1 MEIMDKQSL
10 QKYSDAEIIQRILQ
24 AEPRLFEE
32 LIRRYNSLLY
42 KIGRSYNYNH
52 QDTED
57 LMQETN
63 VSAYFNLAKF
73 ENRSSYKTWLT
84 RIMLNHCYQKRRKFS
99 FKNEIPANEYGI
111 NSSNPMFQR
120 EDNIKRN
127 LMNKELRH
135 VIENAL
141 QNIRP
146 EYRIVFTL
154 RELGGLSVSET
165 MEVLDISESNVKI
178 RLSRAKLMLR
188 HHIEKMYSPE
198 EIYEFNLVYCDSM
211 IENVMAK
218 IHARCIRLG
227 IVDIMPFR

>member
-10 QKYSDAEIIQRILQ
+10 HKYSDAEIIDRVLHT
-24 AEPRLFEE
+24 EPRLFEE

-42 KIGRSYNYNH
+42 KIGRTYSYNH

-84 RIMLNHCYQKRRKFS
+84 RIMLNYCYQKRRKLS
-99 FKNEIPANEYGI
+99 FKNEIPVDEYGI
-111 NSSNPMFQR
+111 DSSNPMFQQQ
-120 EDNIKRN
+120 DNIKRN

-154 RELGGLSVSET
+154 RELGGLNVSET
-165 MEVLDISESNVKI
+165 MGVLGISESNVKI

-188 HHIEKMYSPE
+188 RHIEKMYSPQ
-198 EIYEFNLVYCDSM
+198 EIYEFNLVYCNDM

-218 IHARCIRLG
+218 IHARRLRLG
-227 IVDIMPFR
+227 IVDTMPLH